1 MEYPTLNVKQKDRDM
16 IDLFLGYNHNLRIRE
31 NEFYDM
37 KNMTSDYYPVLAPR
51 KKRGVY
57 REPDSNSK
65 VLGLIAKDEICYVT
79 HSYFVIGEEAVPM
92 GPFGDTSKKLI
103 SMGSYVIIMPDKK
116 WINTVKKDGEDEYEW
131 GDIEYS
137 EDFLG
142 AEFYICKQTGEEYGD
157 AQPDNKSPANPEDG
171 TLWIDTSSVPSVLK
185 KYSKDQS
192 MWVSIPTT
200 YVKIVL
206 KSKKASMSFEKYDG
220 VKISGITVGDANSLN
235 GYHTVWDAR
244 LDTEPGSDGYYS
256 HYIIVTG
263 ILDEGRAIQKE
274 EQGVITISREMPIMD
289 HIIEC
294 NNRLWGCRYG
304 ANADG
309 EIVNEIYASKQGD
322 FKNWQSFMQIST
334 DSWVQGVGSDGPFT
348 GAISHMGNPIFFKE
362 NCMHKVYGSIPANF
376 QVQTTPCRG
385 VQKGSQNSLA
395 VVNETLF
402 YKSVN
407 AVCAYDGSMPVEMS
421 SALGDVRYSNAVACA
436 HGNKYY
442 ICMEDVA
449 KDHHLFVY
457 DTTKGVWHKEDNI
470 YVDIFLPYM
479 NEIYALEFYKEN
491 IITMLGSGNPLEEE
505 EKVPWMVETGLI
517 GMAMPDMKYISKL
530 LVRMSLE
537 EGASVKVMIQYDSI
551 GDWERVCEMTAT
563 SLRSFSVPIRPR
575 RCDHF
580 RLRIEGLGDGRIYSI
595 TKTIE
600 QGSDRS

>member
-1 MEYPTLNVKQKDRDM
+1 MEYPTLTVKPKSRDM

-37 KNMTSDYYPVLAPR
+37 QNMTSDHYPVLAPR
-51 KKRGVY
+51 KKRGLY
-57 REPDSNSK
+57 MN
-65 VLGLIAKDEICYVT
+65 
-79 HSYFVIGEEAVPM
+79 
-92 GPFGDTSKKLI
+92 FGDIYGMIYKDGICFVADEGIYIRDDGMVDMGLTYGQKQLI
-103 SMGSYVIIMPDKK
+103 SMGSYIIIMPDKK
-116 WINTVKKDGEDEYEW
+116 WINTVKKNGTYEW
-131 GDIEYS
+131 GEIEHK
-137 EDFLG
+137 ERFPTV
-142 AEFYICKQTGEEYGD
+142 AFYLCQ
-157 AQPDNKSPANPEDG
+157 QDG
-171 TLWIDTSSVPSVLK
+171 TLYPQTQPSKEPPSNPENGSYWIDISTDQTVLK
-185 KYSKDQS
+185 KYAADQAT
-192 MWVSIPTT
+192 WVNIPTT
-200 YVKIVL
+200 YVRIEAQGVGR
-206 KSKKASMSFEKYDG
+206 SFSKYDG
-220 VKISGITVGDANSLN
+220 IKISDITVQDAGDLN
-235 GYHTVWDAR
+235 GYHTIWDAGE
-244 LDTEPGSDGYYS
+244 D
-256 HYIIVTG
+256 YIVVTG
-263 ILDEGRAIQKE
+263 IIKENAIQSTQDGE
-274 EQGVITISREMPIMD
+274 EFVTMSREMPIMD

-407 AVCAYDGSMPVEMS
+407 AVCAYDGSLPVEMS
-421 SALGDVRYSNAVACA
+421 SAFGNRRYNDAIACA
-436 HGNKYY
+436 YGNKYY
-442 ICMEDVA
+442 ISMREDQSGT
-449 KDHHLFVY
+449 HHLFVY
-457 DTTKGVWHKEDNI
+457 DAAKGMWHQEDDLQ
-470 YVDIFLPYM
+470 VTGFCSSKD
-479 NEIYALEFYKEN
+479 EIYAIAYGQYGGD
-491 IITMLGSGNPLEEE
+491 IITMLGSGYPLNEE

-551 GDWERVCEMTAT
+551 GNWEKVCEMTAT

-580 RLRIEGLGDGRIYSI
+580 RLHIEGSGDGRIYSI

-600 QGSDRS
+600 QGSDLS

>member
-1 MEYPTLNVKQKDRDM
+1 MEYPTLTVKPKSRDM

-51 KKRGVY
+51 KKRGLYMNHGHINGMIDKDGICFVA
-57 REPDSNSK
+57 DDTIFMSN
-65 VLGLIAKDEICYVT
+65 
-79 HSYFVIGEEAVPM
+79 
-92 GPFGDTSKKLI
+92 GDQVNMRLTDDPKQLI
-103 SMGSYVIIMPDKK
+103 SMGSYIIIMPDKK
-116 WINTVKKDGEDEYEW
+116 WINTVKKDGEYKW
-131 GDIEYS
+131 GDIEHS
-137 EDFLG
+137 ETSIGGVRFRLCTQDG
-142 AEFYICKQTGEEYGD
+142 ALYGP
-157 AQPDNKSPANPEDG
+157 AQPNWKAPQDPEDG
-171 TLWIDTSSVPSVLK
+171 TLWIDTSSVPSVLQ

-200 YVKIVL
+200 YVKIESQGIGRTF
-206 KSKKASMSFEKYDG
+206 SKHDG
-220 VKISGITVGDANSLN
+220 VKISGFTAKDAKSLN
-235 GYHTVWDAR
+235 GYHTLWNVDPQG
-244 LDTEPGSDGYYS
+244 D
-256 HYIIVTG
+256 YIIVTG
-263 ILDEGRAIQKE
+263 IIDEDGEQE
-274 EQGVITISREMPIMD
+274 ENITISREMPIMD

-304 ANADG
+304 ANSDG

-362 NCMHKVYGSIPANF
+362 NCMHKIYGSIPANF
-376 QVQTTPCRG
+376 KVQTTPCRG

-407 AVCAYDGSMPVEMS
+407 AVCAYDGSLPVEMS
-421 SALGDVRYSNAVACA
+421 SAFGNRRYNDAIACA
-436 HGNKYY
+436 YGNKYY
-442 ICMEDVA
+442 ISMREDQSGT
-449 KDHHLFVY
+449 HHLFVY
-457 DTTKGVWHKEDNI
+457 DAAKGMWHQEDDLQ
-470 YVDIFLPYM
+470 VTGFCSGKD
-479 NEIYALEFYKEN
+479 EIYAIAYGQYGGD
-491 IITMLGSGNPLEEE
+491 IITMLGSGYPLNEE

-551 GDWERVCEMTAT
+551 GDWEKVCEMTAT

-580 RLRIEGLGDGRIYSI
+580 RLHIEGLGDGRIYSI

>member
-57 REPDSNSK
+57 RAPDPSSK

-79 HSYFVIGEEAVPM
+79 HSDFVIGKVVVEM
-92 GPFGDTSKKLI
+92 GPFEDNSKNLI
-103 SMGSYVIIMPDKK
+103 SMGSYVIIMPDRK
-116 WINTVKKDGEDEYEW
+116 WINTVKKNGVYEF
-131 GDIEYS
+131 GDIDYR
-137 EDFLG
+137 EDFRG
-142 AEFYICKQTGEEYGD
+142 AEFYICTQAGEEYAD
-157 AQPDNKSPANPEDG
+157 PQPGNKAPTSPEDG
-171 TLWIDTSSVPSVLK
+171 TLWIDTSSSPSVLK
-185 KYSKDQS
+185 KYSKDQA

-200 YVKIVL
+200 YVKIV
-206 KSKKASMSFEKYDG
+206 SRDVGMSFKKYDG
-220 VKISGITVGDANSLN
+220 VKISGITVGDAASLN
-235 GYHTVWDAR
+235 GYHTV
-244 LDTEPGSDGYYS
+244 LDSGQD
-256 HYIIVTG
+256 YIIVTG
-263 ILDEGRAIQKE
+263 ILDEGRAIQE
-274 EQGVITISREMPIMD
+274 EDRGVITIAREMPIMD
-289 HIIEC
+289 HVIEC

-362 NCMHKVYGSIPANF
+362 NCMHKVYGSIPSNF

-385 VQKGSQNSLA
+385 VQKGSHNSLA
-395 VVNETLF
+395 VVNETIF
-402 YKSVN
+402 YKSTS
-407 AVCAYDGSMPVEMS
+407 AVCAYDGSLPVEMS
-421 SALGDVRYSNAVACA
+421 SALGDVHYSNAVACA

-442 ICMEDVA
+442 ICMEDVD
-449 KDHHLFVY
+449 KGHHLFVY

-470 YVDIFLPYM
+470 YVDSLLPYM

-491 IITMLGSGNPLEEE
+491 IITLLGSGKPCESD
-505 EKVPWMVETGLI
+505 VPWMVETGLI
-517 GMAMPDMKYISKL
+517 GMSMPDMKYISKL

-551 GDWERVCEMTAT
+551 GNWETVCEMTAT

-580 RLRIEGLGDGRIYSI
+580 RLHIEGLGDGRIYSI